1 MKLVGIIIII
11 VSLPAFV
18 MLLRMGARYRT
29 YAFFA
34 LGALPILSSGLNV
47 DAAFYDI
54 SGWPGHSKGIIV
66 SLTDTLA
73 LAIALHYWKVRTSPI
88 FLAVWLAYIAL
99 HIPGVFVAGYTTA
112 SFSYVWNLMRGLVY
126 FSACYAVLMQGG
138 LQPMI
143 LGLAASVIVNGADTI
158 MNSASGQTQ
167 AGGLLGH
174 RNYSGLVTN
183 LAVPILLVA
192 LLTWKK
198 ARIPAIAL
206 AFAAAAA
213 TLGGSRASVI
223 LFGASV
229 VATLI
234 LALIVNP
241 NKKAIAVTAIAAV
254 VAVGMVPAVAYKMNQ
269 RFEET
274 GGSFTFEEDGERLAF
289 KRASQMMN
297 ADYPLGVGLNQ
308 YAVKSNTGGYA
319 AKAGVG
325 WSTVGRMAL
334 VHNSYVLIRT
344 EGGHAALFGVFIILG
359 SLITVSASLAMKKR
373 SNPGRLYAIAVL
385 VAISVLSLHINYE
398 WALVGVN
405 VIYALG
411 FCSALIGFTL
421 TVAERNRKRRPDAPI
436 IRAFS
441 VHSGS

>member
-54 SGWPGHSKGIIV
+54 AGWPGHSKGIIV

-73 LAIALHYWKVRTSPI
+73 LAIALHYWKVRSSPI
-88 FLAVWLAYIAL
+88 FLAVWLVYIAL

-138 LQPMI
+138 LQPLI

-158 MNSASGQTQ
+158 KNAALGQIQ

-192 LLTWKK
+192 VLTWKK

-213 TLGGSRASVI
+213 TLGGSRASVV
-223 LFGASV
+223 LFGVSV
-229 VATLI
+229 AATLI
-234 LALIVNP
+234 LVLIVKP
-241 NKKAIAVTAIAAV
+241 NKKVIAVTAIAAV
-254 VAVGMVPAVAYKMNQ
+254 VAVVMVPAVAYKMNQ
-269 RFEET
+269 RFEAT
-274 GGSFTFEEDGERLAF
+274 GGSFTFEQDGERLAF
-289 KRASQMMN
+289 ERASEMMN
-297 ADYPLGVGLNQ
+297 ADFPLGVGLNQ
-308 YAVKSNTGGYA
+308 YAMKSNTGGYA
-319 AKAGVG
+319 SKAGVG
-325 WSTVGRMAL
+325 WTTVSRMAI
-334 VHNSYVLIRT
+334 VHNSYALIRT
-344 EGGHAALFGVFIILG
+344 EGGHVALIGVFIMLG
-359 SLITVSASLAMKKR
+359 SLITASAVVAMKKR
-373 SNPGRLYAIAVL
+373 SNPGRLFAVAVF
-385 VAISVLSLHINYE
+385 VAISVLALHINYE
-398 WALVGVN
+398 WGLVGMN

-411 FCSALIGFTL
+411 FSSALVGRALAATKL
-421 TVAERNRKRRPDAPI
+421 AKLNRTGIAGGPNL
-436 IRAFS
+436 S
-441 VHSGS
+441 YS